1 MNNSSQFLFGKQNY
15 ILMLIGIF
23 VIALGFILMMGNGA
37 NTTPE
42 GNFDPNY
49 FNEDI
54 FSFRRIRLAPIIII
68 IGFVI
73 EIFAILKKPNL
84 PEKK

>member
-1 MNNSSQFLFGKQNY
+1 MENHTQFIFGKRNY
-15 ILMLIGIF
+15 IGMIIGVI
-23 VIALGFILMMGNGA
+23 VIAFGFILMMGYGA

-73 EIFAILKKPNL
+73 EIFAILTNPKKTAQ
-84 PEKK
+84 

>member
-1 MNNSSQFLFGKQNY
+1 MENQSSLIFGKRNY
-15 ILMLIGIF
+15 IVMIIGVM
-23 VIALGFILMMGNGA
+23 VIALGFILMMGYGA

-68 IGFVI
+68 IGFII
-73 EIFAILKKPNL
+73 EIVAILMNPTKS
-84 PEKK
+84 EK

>member
-1 MNNSSQFLFGKQNY
+1 MENQQTFIFNKQNY
-15 ILMLIGIF
+15 VLMAIGVV
-23 VIALGFILMMGNGA
+23 VIAFGFILMMGNDA

-42 GNFDPNY
+42 GVFDPNY

-54 FSFRRIRLAPIIII
+54 FSFRRIRLAPIVIL

-73 EIFAILKKPNL
+73 EVFAILKKPNK
-84 PEKK
+84 PKIK

>member
-1 MNNSSQFLFGKQNY
+1 MKNQFIFKKQNY
-15 ILMLIGIF
+15 LLMVIGIV
-23 VIALGFILMMGNGA
+23 VIALGFLLMMGNGA

-68 IGFVI
+68 IGFII
-73 EIFAILKKPNL
+73 EIFTILKNPQEL
-84 PEKK
+84 EKK